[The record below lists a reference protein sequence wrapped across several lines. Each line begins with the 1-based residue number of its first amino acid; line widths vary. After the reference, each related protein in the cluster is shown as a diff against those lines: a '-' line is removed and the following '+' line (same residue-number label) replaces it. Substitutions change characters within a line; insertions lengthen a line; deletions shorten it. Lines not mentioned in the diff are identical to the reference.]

1 MKKNTPKNLGTVC
14 PPEPQPDCPKCKD
27 FGWVYADVARDDP
40 LYGRAVPC
48 ECGIASKGMIE
59 RLHKWAELPEGTEG
73 LTFANFSL
81 RGKGSYT
88 KKAFVEAKTF
98 AERKSDKCW
107 LTFTGPPG
115 VGKTHLAIAII
126 RHRLETLDP
135 RDPQGYGK
143 YVFVP
148 DFLDE
153 LRATFRDEA
162 QESYE
167 SVFGAYKEAPLLVL
181 DDLGAESPTP
191 WVNEKLEQ
199 LLDWRYIRRKETV
212 ITLNYGLERLGE
224 RIADRVA
231 DTREGRS
238 MLLVLGGTSHR
249 RT

>member
-1 MKKNTPKNLGTVC
+1 M
-14 PPEPQPDCPKCKD
+14 
-27 FGWVYADVARDDP
+27 
-40 LYGRAVPC
+40 YGIAVPC
-48 ECGIASKGMIE
+48 KCGIASRGMIE
-59 RLHKWAELPEGTEG
+59 GLRKWAELPEGTEG

-81 RGKGSYT
+81 KGKAADIRLAF
-88 KKAFVEAKTF
+88 KAAQSF
-98 AERKSDKCW
+98 ALRISKYSW
-107 LTFTGPPG
+107 LTFSGPPG

-135 RDPQGYGK
+135 RDLQGYGK
-143 YVFVP
+143 YIFVP

-167 SVFGAYKEAPLLVL
+167 SVFGAYKESPLLVL

-212 ITLNYGLERLGE
+212 ITLNYGLERLGD

-238 MLLVLGGTSHR
+238 ILLVMAGTSHR
-249 RT
+249 RS